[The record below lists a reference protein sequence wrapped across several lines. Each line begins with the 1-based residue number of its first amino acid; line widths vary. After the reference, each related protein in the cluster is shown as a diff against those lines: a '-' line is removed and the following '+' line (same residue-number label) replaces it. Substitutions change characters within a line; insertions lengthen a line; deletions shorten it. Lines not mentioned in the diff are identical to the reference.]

1 MSQIRKLQNGGTSK
15 YGVLRIGN
23 TVYDTPEA
31 IDAFEGF
38 LRAGDKSY
46 APITG
51 KWMDYIRKGHD
62 VSINP
67 IDNTI
72 EISGVSADDY
82 SDLYG
87 ATKRQRRIL
96 ESGKPTFGGNNFST
110 KFRDAVYYASG
121 FSGPTK
127 SAETKSKKTKVSNG
141 KIKIDYDTIDGVQKY
156 SDNPSNKLI
165 DPQIAAYLA
174 YLGDEK
180 WGEANEWEN
189 ELGDNDHILKAWYNG
204 FEGDKGAAAKAAIDV
219 ALAEVR
225 SKPWNEVSEASRELL
240 AYFNIVGP
248 DGQVNGSTSNS
259 SYVDENGQIKKNAQN
274 SKGQWGTYRGN
285 GENGTTK
292 DALYT
297 TYDAGELPYLINAF
311 LQYCSYY
318 SYYYSF

>member
-180 WGEANEWEN
+180 
-189 ELGDNDHILKAWYNG
+189 
-204 FEGDKGAAAKAAIDV
+204 
-219 ALAEVR
+219 
-225 SKPWNEVSEASRELL
+225 
-240 AYFNIVGP
+240 
-248 DGQVNGSTSNS
+248 
-259 SYVDENGQIKKNAQN
+259 
-274 SKGQWGTYRGN
+274 
-285 GENGTTK
+285 
-292 DALYT
+292 
-297 TYDAGELPYLINAF
+297 
-311 LQYCSYY
+311 
-318 SYYYSF
+318 